1 MLTPS
6 QLTLAVELNDEAR
19 FENYFSGTGNQQ
31 IIDRLS
37 SLTSSIRDNFVY
49 LWGPA
54 FAGKS
59 HLLQAVCH
67 NAELENNTALYVS
80 LKDSNALAPEI
91 FQGCD
96 LLSVVCIDD
105 LHCVAGQP
113 AWEQALFNLF
123 NQLKES
129 GTALI
134 ISSGASAKDLNL
146 NLRDLQSRLQSM
158 LVFNLINLDDTDKK
172 QALQHRAKQRGF
184 ELSDAVADYII
195 VRAGRGFD
203 DLMKVLDT
211 LDTTS
216 LVQQRRLTVPLV
228 KSALNW

>member
-1 MLTPS
+1 
-6 QLTLAVELNDEAR
+6 
-19 FENYFSGTGNQQ
+19 
-31 IIDRLS
+31 
-37 SLTSSIRDNFVY
+37 
-49 LWGPA
+49 
-54 FAGKS
+54 
-59 HLLQAVCH
+59 
-67 NAELENNTALYVS
+67 
-80 LKDSNALAPEI
+80 
-91 FQGCD
+91 
-96 LLSVVCIDD
+96 LSVVCIDD

>member
-1 MLTPS
+1 MVTPS

-19 FENYFSGTGNQQ
+19 FENYFADAGNQQ
-31 IIDRLS
+31 IVSSLS
-37 SLTSSIRDNFVY
+37 SLVAAGGDNFIY
-49 LWGPA
+49 LWGAA
-54 FAGKS
+54 FTGKS

-67 NAELENNTALYVS
+67 HADLENKAALYVS
-80 LKDSNALAPEI
+80 LKDSKSLSPEI
-91 FQGCD
+91 FEGCH

-113 AWEQALFNLF
+113 AWEQALFTLF

-129 GTALI
+129 ATALI
-134 ISSGASAKDLNL
+134 IAADVSAKNL
-146 NLRDLQSRLQSM
+146 NIDLPDLRSRLQSM
-158 LVFNLINLDDTDKK
+158 LIFNLSNLNDTDKK

-184 ELSDAVADYII
+184 DLSDAVADYII

-216 LVQQRRLTVPLV
+216 LVQQRKLTIPLV
-228 KSALNW
+228 KSTLNW

>member
-1 MLTPS
+1 MLTPG

-19 FENYFSGTGNQQ
+19 FENYFSGVGNQQ
-31 IIDRLS
+31 IINRLS
-37 SLTSSIRDNFVY
+37 SLASAKGDNFVY
-49 LWGPA
+49 LWGAA

-67 NAELENNTALYVS
+67 HAELENNAALYVS
-80 LKDSNALAPEI
+80 LKDASALAPEI
-91 FQGCD
+91 FEGCD

-105 LHCVAGQP
+105 LHCIVGQP
-113 AWEQALFNLF
+113 AWEQALFILF

-134 ISSGASAKDLNL
+134 ISAGVSAKGLDL

-172 QALQHRAKQRGF
+172 RALQHRAKQRGF

-203 DLMKVLDT
+203 DLMRVLDK

-216 LVQQRRLTVPLV
+216 LVQQRKLTVPLV

>member
-19 FENYFSGTGNQQ
+19 FENYFAGGGNLQSVNS
-31 IIDRLS
+31 LS
-37 SLTSSIRDNFVY
+37 SLATSEEDNFIY
-49 LWGPA
+49 LWGAA
-54 FAGKS
+54 FSGKS

-67 NAELENNTALYVS
+67 QAELENNTALYVS
-80 LKDSNALAPEI
+80 LKDSNILSPEI
-91 FQGCD
+91 FEGCH

-105 LHCVAGQP
+105 LHCVAGLP
-113 AWEQALFNLF
+113 AWEQALFTLF

-129 GTALI
+129 GTALVM
-134 ISSGASAKDLNL
+134 SGDVSAKSLTLNL
-146 NLRDLQSRLQSM
+146 PDLQSRLQSM
-158 LVFNLINLDDTDKK
+158 LIFNLTNLNDTDKK

-184 ELSDAVADYII
+184 DLSDAVADYII

-203 DLMKVLDT
+203 ELMKVLDT

-228 KSALNW
+228 KSTLGW

>member
-1 MLTPS
+1 MLNPS
-6 QLTLAVELNDEAR
+6 QLTLAVELNDEAK
-19 FENYFSGTGNQQ
+19 FENYFAGADNQQ
-31 IIDRLS
+31 CVNSLS
-37 SLTSSIRDNFVY
+37 SLTATKENNFVY
-49 LWGPA
+49 LWGAA

-67 NAELENNTALYVS
+67 QAELENNAALYVS
-80 LKDSNALAPEI
+80 LKDSTILSPEI
-91 FQGCD
+91 FEGCH
-96 LLSVVCIDD
+96 LLSVICIDD

-113 AWEQALFNLF
+113 VWEQALFTLF

-134 ISSGASAKDLNL
+134 MSADVSAKNL
-146 NLRDLQSRLQSM
+146 NLSLPDLQSRLQSM
-158 LVFNLINLDDTDKK
+158 LIFNLSNLNDSDKK
-172 QALQHRAKQRGF
+172 QALQRRAKQRGF
-184 ELSDAVADYII
+184 DLPDAVADYII

-216 LVQQRRLTVPLV
+216 LVQQRKLTVPLV
-228 KSALNW
+228 KATLQW